1 MKGRPRHWLVTTK
14 LDDITEGLFGQV
26 VLYVFEV
33 LPFLERAGVTPSWQV
48 RSRLYGSPPDF
59 LVLPGVFDSRL
70 PAPRAAPSRRRNLLL
85 LRNLHRVALGH
96 DWRYLHALWS
106 RHFAVPARV
115 LSQAEALAPGPG
127 TLGLHFRGTDKLA
140 AHWDTNP
147 VSHADFLALT
157 ADFIRTHPEVERLFV
172 ATDDAAFLEA
182 VRNRFARLPVAT
194 SGVASFHKGARG
206 SPSNADHALLDCVLL
221 SRCRWVLKTSS
232 ALSAFAKVLNPD
244 LAIFR
249 VAASKLFDVMPY
261 FPVAYI
267 PRWSSSDPECA
278 RILERL
284 LQDDWLDDPVARAA
298 WGAPFR
304 TREVPV
310 RDKIARLWRHYRPAL
325 QRRLARLG
333 AGRRGVAGG
342 ARKL

>member
-1 MKGRPRHWLVTTK
+1 MKGKPRHWRVTTK

-33 LPFLERAGVTPSWQV
+33 LPFLERAGVAPSWQI

-59 LVLPGVFDSRL
+59 LVLPGVFDARL
-70 PAPRAAPSRRRNLLL
+70 PAPPTAPSRRRNLLL

-96 DWRYLHALWS
+96 DWPYLHALWS
-106 RHFAVPARV
+106 RHFEIPARV
-115 LSQAEALAPGPG
+115 LRRAEALAPGPG
-127 TLGLHFRGTDKLA
+127 TLGLHFRGTDKVS

-157 ADFIRTHPEVERLFV
+157 ADFLRTHPEIERLFV

-182 VRNRFARLPVAT
+182 VRDRFARLPIAT
-194 SGVASFHKGARG
+194 SGVGAFHKDARDG
-206 SPSNADHALLDCVLL
+206 PSSADHALLDCVLL

-232 ALSAFAKVLNPD
+232 ALSAFAKVLNPE

-267 PRWSSSDPECA
+267 PRLRSSDPECA

-284 LQDDWLDDPVARAA
+284 LQGDWLDDPVARAA
-298 WGAPFR
+298 WAAPFR

-310 RDKIARLWRHYRPAL
+310 RDKIARLWRHYRPAV
-325 QRRLARLG
+325 QRRLGL
-333 AGRRGVAGG
+333 GG
-342 ARKL
+342 ARRRGAA